1 MNPLNSILVEGNLV
15 RDPERRETP
24 KGTPICSFA
33 VASNRYYKQEDES
46 RQEVSFFDVD
56 TWSDTAERCAK
67 TLKKGRGVRV
77 HGRLKQDRWDDA
89 EGKPHN
95 KIKIVAERVEFRPL
109 FTGNGNGDGKEED
122 ELESAEAGSAEAGSA
137 EEQDDQQELDQEVQQ
152 PAEVF

>member
-1 MNPLNSILVEGNLV
+1 MNPLNSIMVEGNLV

-24 KGTPICSFA
+24 KGTPICAFA
-33 VASNRYYKQEDES
+33 VASNRYFRQEDES
-46 RQEVSFFDVD
+46 RQEVSFFDVE

-109 FTGNGNGDGKEED
+109 FSGNGKEED
-122 ELESAEAGSAEAGSA
+122 DSEASEEESAEALV
-137 EEQDDQQELDQEVQQ
+137 EEELQ